1 MSKGT
6 KYSKDISLS
15 GLLLCTHP
23 VSLATRSILH
33 TTLGPSVLLREPH
46 ACLHQLP
53 LPFSSLPATK
63 KPFPP
68 SSKIIFVH
76 LLQIS
81 PQMQFS
87 YIIEVIKY
95 KLYNLLHKT
104 QKFKFYYHH
113 LWLVSAWLS
122 VPPKFTFIQLF

>member
-1 MSKGT
+1 M
-6 KYSKDISLS
+6 SKDIKYNKDLSLS

-23 VSLATRSILH
+23 VSLSTCGILR

-68 SSKIIFVH
+68 SSNTVFVH
-76 LLQIS
+76 LLRIS
-81 PQMQFS
+81 PQRQFS

-95 KLYNLLHKT
+95 KLYNLLT
-104 QKFKFYYHH
+104 
-113 LWLVSAWLS
+113 
-122 VPPKFTFIQLF
+122 